1 MPKKTQ
7 TLEERFRS
15 DMLFY
20 EALSKDTDRFPQFG
34 TRYDLEKVYDRL
46 KDIVDQFNFVDD
58 VRNELNAG
66 RPSVNP
72 RCHGDVTQRLRS
84 KSNCISSC
92 LTLPEADVSS
102 RHVPSI

>member
-1 MPKKTQ
+1 MTKKIQ

-58 VRNELNAG
+58 VRNELN
-66 RPSVNP
+66 
-72 RCHGDVTQRLRS
+72 VTTED
-84 KSNCISSC
+84 KEKGVI
-92 LTLPEADVSS
+92 D
-102 RHVPSI
+102 VPSSQ

>member
-1 MPKKTQ
+1 MTKKIQ

-58 VRNELNAG
+58 VRNELNVPTEDKEKG
-66 RPSVNP
+66 VI
-72 RCHGDVTQRLRS
+72 DVT
-84 KSNCISSC
+84 SSQ
-92 LTLPEADVSS
+92 
-102 RHVPSI
+102 

>member
-1 MPKKTQ
+1 MTKKTQ

-58 VRNELNAG
+58 VRNELNVPTEDEEKG
-66 RPSVNP
+66 VI
-72 RCHGDVTQRLRS
+72 D
-84 KSNCISSC
+84 
-92 LTLPEADVSS
+92 
-102 RHVPSI
+102 VPSSQ

>member
-1 MPKKTQ
+1 MTKKIQ

-58 VRNELNAG
+58 VRNELNIPEDTEVRTIHYG
-66 RPSVNP
+66 SD
-72 RCHGDVTQRLRS
+72 DVT
-84 KSNCISSC
+84 SSQ
-92 LTLPEADVSS
+92 
-102 RHVPSI
+102 

>member
-1 MPKKTQ
+1 MTKKTQ

-58 VRNELNAG
+58 VRNELNVPTEDKEKG
-66 RPSVNP
+66 EI
-72 RCHGDVTQRLRS
+72 D
-84 KSNCISSC
+84 
-92 LTLPEADVSS
+92 
-102 RHVPSI
+102 VPSSQ

>member
-1 MPKKTQ
+1 MTKKTQ

-34 TRYDLEKVYDRL
+34 TRYNLEKVYDRL

-58 VRNELNAG
+58 VRNELNVPTEDEEKG
-66 RPSVNP
+66 VI
-72 RCHGDVTQRLRS
+72 D
-84 KSNCISSC
+84 
-92 LTLPEADVSS
+92 
-102 RHVPSI
+102 VPSSQ

>member
-1 MPKKTQ
+1 MTKKIQ

-58 VRNELNAG
+58 VRNELNVPTEDIEKG
-66 RPSVNP
+66 VI
-72 RCHGDVTQRLRS
+72 D
-84 KSNCISSC
+84 
-92 LTLPEADVSS
+92 
-102 RHVPSI
+102 VPSSQ

>member
-1 MPKKTQ
+1 MTKKIQ

-46 KDIVDQFNFVDD
+46 KDIVDKFNFVDD
-58 VRNELNAG
+58 VRNELNVPTEDKEKG
-66 RPSVNP
+66 VI
-72 RCHGDVTQRLRS
+72 D
-84 KSNCISSC
+84 
-92 LTLPEADVSS
+92 
-102 RHVPSI
+102 VPSSQ

>member
-1 MPKKTQ
+1 MTKKTQ

-58 VRNELNAG
+58 VRNELNVPTEDTEKG
-66 RPSVNP
+66 VI
-72 RCHGDVTQRLRS
+72 D
-84 KSNCISSC
+84 
-92 LTLPEADVSS
+92 
-102 RHVPSI
+102 VPSSQ

>member
-1 MPKKTQ
+1 MTKKTQ

-58 VRNELNAG
+58 VRNELNVPTEDEDKG
-66 RPSVNP
+66 VI
-72 RCHGDVTQRLRS
+72 D
-84 KSNCISSC
+84 
-92 LTLPEADVSS
+92 
-102 RHVPSI
+102 VPSSQ